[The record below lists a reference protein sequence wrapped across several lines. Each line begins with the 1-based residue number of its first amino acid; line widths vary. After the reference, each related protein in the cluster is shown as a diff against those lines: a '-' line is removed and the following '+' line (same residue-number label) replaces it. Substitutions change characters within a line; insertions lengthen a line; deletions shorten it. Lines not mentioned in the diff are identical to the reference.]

1 MSDTNI
7 QNQYSRKDL
16 VLAAR
21 GLLRE
26 WAQKK
31 DIDKTLTNPRAE
43 EMIIEASAELLDSDT
58 QEEWVTLVNGDGG
71 DIRRVHL
78 AQRCRHRIQERDK
91 ML

>member
-43 EMIIEASAELLDSDT
+43 EMIT

-78 AQRCRHRIQERDK
+78 AQRCRDRIQERDK